1 MSLGDL
7 LKSWQQMVSAQR
19 ADFHSQASTVAK
31 WDMDL
36 RRAHVDLHDLECSV
50 TQLTEDSRNVD
61 ARLQSVEGTMLQMQE
76 QLGAVEAEL
85 DEHLRQHGGGGG
97 DAVHGAAQRARMGAY
112 SAALELDDMLKH
124 LEDKL
129 ADIEAHM
136 RSEQQELSADPVRGG
151 AGRGGAAR
159 ARATPPI
166 PTHPTTPSTPTKLT
180 PHTHTHTHPLA
191 HTRAPA
197 AVRFAGHAA
206 PGGEQLTGAGGGGG
220 AREIGQRGGG
230 RGAGGAGRAW
240 RWLQR
245 ERLRRRGGWR
255 KRDVVEL

>member
-1 MSLGDL
+1 MALGDL
-7 LKSWQQMVSAQR
+7 LKSWQQMVSTQR
-19 ADFHSQASTVAK
+19 ADFHAQASTVAK

-97 DAVHGAAQRARMGAY
+97 GDAVHGAAQRARMGAY

-151 AGRGGAAR
+151 PRPR
-159 ARATPPI
+159 SPLPPSPPRI
-166 PTHPTTPSTPTKLT
+166 YTKGKTRQTRPEASQPPT
-180 PHTHTHTHPLA
+180 
-191 HTRAPA
+191 
-197 AVRFAGHAA
+197 
-206 PGGEQLTGAGGGGG
+206 
-220 AREIGQRGGG
+220 
-230 RGAGGAGRAW
+230 
-240 RWLQR
+240 
-245 ERLRRRGGWR
+245 
-255 KRDVVEL
+255 